1 MIWMPK
7 DFREG
12 RKEKKTDGGIP
23 EEAPFFLIFF
33 SKNN

>member
-1 MIWMPK
+1 MNRL
-7 DFREG
+7 REVKV
-12 RKEKKTDGGIP
+12 RVKER

>member
-1 MIWMPK
+1 MNK
-7 DFREG
+7 LKG
-12 RKEKKTDGGIP
+12 VKVRKG

>member
-1 MIWMPK
+1 MNKI
-7 DFREG
+7 REVKV
-12 RKEKKTDGGIP
+12 RKG

>member
-1 MIWMPK
+1 MNRIRGVK
-7 DFREG
+7 I
-12 RKEKKTDGGIP
+12 KKG

>member
-1 MIWMPK
+1 M
-7 DFREG
+7 E
-12 RKEKKTDGGIP
+12 EKKERSEKEL

>member
-1 MIWMPK
+1 MNRIRGDK
-7 DFREG
+7 I
-12 RKEKKTDGGIP
+12 KKR